1 MLAVAAVEVV
11 LVQVPADQH
20 MVLVVLV
27 VEDMEE
33 TMNHFLLHLHIY
45 MAMVKL
51 ELLILAAVVV
61 VQHTL
66 LIMVALADLVF

>member
-20 MVLVVLV
+20 MVLLVLV

-51 ELLILAAVVV
+51 ELLIL
-61 VQHTL
+61 
-66 LIMVALADLVF
+66 